1 MRNLFFALLAGGL
14 FFTSCSK
21 SDNIPDT
28 IIPVDSTTTPITS
41 PSIENFESGNKI
53 EYTSASIPLTT
64 GKWSFDNALIGTDA
78 NDKKNGSKSARLQE
92 SGKLSMNFDVVGGVF
107 ILSMANASYG
117 ADAAG
122 SFSVWASAN
131 SGVSYTQVGIINTTG
146 VLKTDSLL
154 MNYPSKVRFQFRK
167 TAGAAKINIDD
178 IRFINVAIPPAPST
192 ADDNNLLLGNPSTAT
207 YSIFNNYLMVKPYY
221 ALSYNKDEG
230 KANWVSW
237 HLDIRDLGTTSRQ
250 DDFRDDP
257 DLPAIWYHATNT
269 SYNGGGFDRGH
280 NCPSGDRTATVPM
293 NSSTFLMTNI
303 MPQAPA
309 NNQGVWAHLEDSC
322 RLLVQSGKEVF
333 IICGS
338 YGSGGTG
345 NNGFATTIDNG
356 NITVP
361 SKLWKVIVVLP
372 NGNSDYSRMSTGMR
386 VIAVTMANDNGV
398 NNNWKQYRTSVDAI
412 EAAIGNNFDLLSNL
426 PQSIQTVVEAR
437 VDNL

>member
-154 MNYPSKVRFQFRK
+154 MNYPK
-167 TAGAAKINIDD
+167 
-178 IRFINVAIPPAPST
+178 
-192 ADDNNLLLGNPSTAT
+192 
-207 YSIFNNYLMVKPYY
+207 
-221 ALSYNKDEG
+221 
-230 KANWVSW
+230 
-237 HLDIRDLGTTSRQ
+237 
-250 DDFRDDP
+250 
-257 DLPAIWYHATNT
+257 
-269 SYNGGGFDRGH
+269 
-280 NCPSGDRTATVPM
+280 
-293 NSSTFLMTNI
+293 
-303 MPQAPA
+303 
-309 NNQGVWAHLEDSC
+309 
-322 RLLVQSGKEVF
+322 
-333 IICGS
+333 
-338 YGSGGTG
+338 
-345 NNGFATTIDNG
+345 
-356 NITVP
+356 
-361 SKLWKVIVVLP
+361 
-372 NGNSDYSRMSTGMR
+372 
-386 VIAVTMANDNGV
+386 
-398 NNNWKQYRTSVDAI
+398 
-412 EAAIGNNFDLLSNL
+412 
-426 PQSIQTVVEAR
+426 
-437 VDNL
+437 